1 MSSNPIIG
9 SIFMYGAIFAIFY
22 FILIRPQAQQRKKHD
37 EMVRNLK
44 KGDEIVTSGGLV
56 GEVLFIKETGGDGK
70 GAGLEDRVTIKSGD
84 TRVIIER
91 GRIAKINRPAA
102 ASGASAG

>member
-1 MSSNPIIG
+1 MPSNPILG

-22 FILIRPQAQQRKKHD
+22 FILIRPQASQRKKHD

-44 KGDEIVTSGGLV
+44 KGDEIVTTGGLV
-56 GEVLFIKETGGDGK
+56 GEVLFIKEK
-70 GAGLEDRVTIKSGD
+70 GADDKAAGMEDRVTIKSGE

-91 GRIAKINRPAA
+91 GRIARINRPVS
-102 ASGASAG
+102 ASNVSAG